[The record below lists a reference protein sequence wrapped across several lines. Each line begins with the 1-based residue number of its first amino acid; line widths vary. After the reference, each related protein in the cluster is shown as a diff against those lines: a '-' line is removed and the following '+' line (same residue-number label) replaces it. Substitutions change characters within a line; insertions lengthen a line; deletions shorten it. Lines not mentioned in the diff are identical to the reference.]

1 MADLAAGIE
10 RLREN
15 AGAKGV
21 LTPNYALT
29 GWLSFYLPR
38 DVPVVQI
45 GERYRWYQEPEPTA
59 DLLAG
64 PLAYVDRAGQR
75 AAALDSYQQIQEMG
89 RITRR
94 RSGTTIEEYDVF
106 SVSEPDG
113 DPLDRSPPRR

>member
-1 MADLAAGIE
+1 MAEMADEIE
-10 RLREN
+10 RMRVA

-21 LTPNYALT
+21 LTPNYSLT

-45 GERYRWYQEPEPTA
+45 GQRFRWYQEPEPSA

-64 PLAYVDRAGQR
+64 PLIYVDRAGQR
-75 AAALDSYQQIQEMG
+75 APAIGSYGQVTEVGQVARHRG
-89 RITRR
+89 A
-94 RSGTTIEEYDVF
+94 TTIELYDAL
-106 SVSEPDG
+106 SVSEPVG